1 MIEDVH
7 RSENMVGSVP
17 RARPSGHKTGV
28 VSDSRLVPLLIN
40 DDVIVP
46 QGMSVEVIILYL
58 QHEAS
63 TRYY

>member
-17 RARPSGHKTGV
+17 RAGPSGHKTGV
-28 VSDSRLVPLLIN
+28 ISDSRLVPLLIN

-46 QGMSVEVIILYL
+46 QG
-58 QHEAS
+58 
-63 TRYY
+63 T

>member
-1 MIEDVH
+1 MEH
-7 RSENMVGSVP
+7 RTLIPVGGSVT
-17 RARPSGHKTGV
+17 RAGPSVHETGV
-28 VSDSRLVPLLIN
+28 ISDSRPGPLLIN

-46 QGMSVEVIILYL
+46 QGTSVEIIVLHL